1 MNANQI
7 INIVRGVLEELADT
21 LPEVRDTE
29 LWRENM
35 RTHIDSWNDWNI
47 IVHENDPKKINQ
59 WFMEQ
64 LAEKGIESRIESL
77 GGSMQGVGIYGETL
91 HAIFTDDHGLGIYVN
106 GDENHMPSPYEPV
119 FMFKMDASTRLMY
132 DTPNEYA
139 QAMAELLAVTLFSI
153 ENFGGKR

>member
-1 MNANQI
+1 MNEKLELMN
-7 INIVRGVLEELADT
+7 VLEELANV
-21 LPEVRDTE
+21 LPEVRSTDIYQE
-29 LWRENM
+29 LM
-35 RTHIDSWNDWNI
+35 PVSIASWNEWNI
-47 IVHENDPKKINQ
+47 IVHENDPRKINQ

-106 GDENHMPSPYEPV
+106 GDEDHMPSPYEPV
-119 FMFKMDASTRLMY
+119 FMFRMDASTRLMY

-139 QAMAELLAVTLFSI
+139 QAMAELLAVTLFSVD
-153 ENFGGKR
+153 NFGSKR